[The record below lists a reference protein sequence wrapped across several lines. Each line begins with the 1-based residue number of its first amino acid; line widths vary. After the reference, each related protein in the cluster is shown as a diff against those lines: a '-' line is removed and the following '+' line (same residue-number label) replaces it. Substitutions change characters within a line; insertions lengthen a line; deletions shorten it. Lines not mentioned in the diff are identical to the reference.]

1 MASLIDILAENP
13 LLLLFTVA
21 AIGFP
26 LGRIKLGGAKLGA
39 VAILFVGIAIGAL
52 DERLKLPPFIF
63 QIGLAMLV
71 YTIGLASA
79 PSFFGLLNRK
89 GAKRLLVGL
98 IPLAMAGG
106 LAAILA
112 KKFGIDGAH
121 AAGMYAGAFTN
132 ASGLASAVDALER
145 TGKDATTPVIAY
157 SMAYPL
163 GILTPMF
170 AMALAKVILKVD
182 LAAEAMT
189 IPSFRRQQQKIE
201 VATLRVEREDAVGA
215 TISQLAR
222 ERGNEVIFG
231 RVRRNGSDQIVSG
244 DLALQ
249 MDDLVTIAGPAECIA
264 NTADRLGSAHD
275 HMMEI
280 EDSEYDIQR
289 AFVSRPDVVG
299 VPLRDLQLPQRL
311 GALVTHVRRGD
322 LVFLPKGDTLFE
334 LGDRVRVLARRD
346 RLEDA
351 KRFFGDSYKALSEVD
366 LLTFSFGMALGL
378 AIGLIPIPVPGG
390 DFRLGFAGGPLIAG
404 LILGRIRRTGNIVWQ
419 IPYSANLTL
428 RQFGLVLFSAAIGT
442 RAGYDFVHQVQAGK
456 GFELV
461 GVGFAITAF
470 SALATFAIGFGLLKI
485 PLNIMFGVYAG
496 AQTQP
501 TAAAF
506 ATEQTKNDIPTG
518 IYAALFPIATVFKIL
533 VGQMLLL
540 LGDGG

>member
-1 MASLIDILAENP
+1 VAFLIDILAENP

-21 AIGFP
+21 AIGYP
-26 LGRIKLGGAKLGA
+26 LGRLRIGGARLGA

-79 PSFFGLLNRK
+79 PSFFGLLNQK
-89 GAKRLLVGL
+89 GMKRLAVGL
-98 IPLAMAGG
+98 MPLAMAGG
-106 LAAILA
+106 LAAWLA
-112 KKFGIDGAH
+112 PRFGIDGAN

-145 TGKDATTPVIAY
+145 SGGDATAPVIAY

-163 GILTPMF
+163 GILTPLI
-170 AMALAKVILKVD
+170 AMALAKRIFRVD
-182 LAAEAMT
+182 LEAEAMT
-189 IPSFRRQQQKIE
+189 IPSFRRQRQKIE
-201 VATLRVEREDAVGA
+201 VATLRVDREDAVGT
-215 TISQLAR
+215 TIADIAR
-222 ERGNEVIFG
+222 ERGNEVVFG
-231 RVRRNGSDQIVSG
+231 RVRRDGHDQIVSG
-244 DLALQ
+244 DLELRLG
-249 MDDLVTIAGPAECIA
+249 DLVTVAGPAECIA
-264 NTADRLGSAHD
+264 NAAARLGAQHSE
-275 HMMEI
+275 MMDLEH
-280 EDSEYDIQR
+280 SEYDVQR

-299 VPLRDLQLPQRL
+299 VPLRDLHLPQRL

-322 LVFLPKGDTLFE
+322 LVFLPRGDTRFE
-334 LGDRVRVLARRD
+334 LGDRVRVLAQRD
-346 RLEDA
+346 RLEEA

-366 LLTFSFGMALGL
+366 LLTFSVGMAAGLALGL
-378 AIGLIPIPVPGG
+378 VPIPLPGG

-428 RQFGLVLFSAAIGT
+428 RQFGLMLFSAAIGT
-442 RAGYDFVHQVQAGK
+442 RAGFDFVHQIQAGK
-456 GFELV
+456 GLELV
-461 GVGFAITAF
+461 GVGAAIAIA
-470 SALATFAIGFGLLKI
+470 SAIATFGIGFGLLKI
-485 PLNIMFGVYAG
+485 PLNVMYGVYAG

-518 IYAALFPIATVFKIL
+518 IYAALFPVATVFKIL

-540 LGDGG
+540 LSR